1 MSKIYFNRRSENKIY
16 YYGTKDS
23 AGKIHWKSTH
33 CKKKS
38 EALSFIKNDAVA
50 TVQTTEPVRV
60 MHTLS
65 TYYQLYLSLK
75 SNLLRKKTIELHDL
89 AQKYFLVAVGDKLL
103 SQYTLEDVE
112 RFKNYLLQKKKS
124 ATTVNMYHRAQKS
137 VFQSAVDNEYLLKN
151 PFRHSQQVKQAERKI
166 SFMQKADIEKL
177 LSVVKNETLKDLYL
191 VACLTGLRL
200 SEIVNLKWY
209 QVDFQASVIQVV
221 NDETFQTKTGRNRVV
236 PMHNLV
242 ISVLQKRK
250 QIGEYV
256 FNKGAYKYEASYVS
270 RYFKRCV
277 KDAKLNTELHFHSTR
292 HSAASLLCASGV
304 SIFEIQKIL
313 GHSSVNL
320 TANTY
325 SHLLPSTL
333 VNSVNKIQF

>member
-124 ATTVNMYHRAQKS
+124 ATTVNMYYRAMKS
-137 VFQSAVDNEYLLKN
+137 VFQYAVDNEYSQKSPCISTCNLSSNHRFVTIRICHCRNILSN
-151 PFRHSQQVKQAERKI
+151 FPF
-166 SFMQKADIEKL
+166 L
-177 LSVVKNETLKDLYL
+177 
-191 VACLTGLRL
+191 
-200 SEIVNLKWY
+200 
-209 QVDFQASVIQVV
+209 
-221 NDETFQTKTGRNRVV
+221 
-236 PMHNLV
+236 
-242 ISVLQKRK
+242 
-250 QIGEYV
+250 
-256 FNKGAYKYEASYVS
+256 
-270 RYFKRCV
+270 
-277 KDAKLNTELHFHSTR
+277 
-292 HSAASLLCASGV
+292 
-304 SIFEIQKIL
+304 
-313 GHSSVNL
+313 
-320 TANTY
+320 
-325 SHLLPSTL
+325 
-333 VNSVNKIQF
+333 